1 MWSAFVTGFATKA
14 TELIEERDKEIQDNL
29 KVQLS
34 EMYKSRQKALQ
45 TSETRRDELKK
56 TASQLRGYGLPD
68 AAISEIITSGDSDTI
83 AELLQ
88 KEAVAGTL
96 SSEKITKFLGERS
109 GQQPSEALDSIIKR
123 LSTPVKSTTRMPI
136 AKEME
141 GAFGLP
147 TRAGERATKEFL
159 ATTGMSQAELEATE
173 MPEVPLTA
181 TPFDFSVFAE
191 DEKSK
196 GVIELENKLSDLA
209 QGMEGKTTAE
219 KMANAVKTDE
229 GKKLQAQIAGRI
241 FLEAQRKAKTEKDE
255 TLKPRSAE
263 QIRKL
268 VNTRLQEEIAP
279 LQFKEITFDPNLQD
293 FVVTIPG
300 SDEAKRFLRMRQAV
314 ARDVFEN
321 AGLLRGNRVI
331 DRNVADAI
339 SPFAEVDYDT
349 LTVRGWRQ
357 VAGAPRGEE
366 SVGGPPVPVEPPAGG
381 GGAARGAP
389 ARRPT
394 AQPAAAAGAVP
405 IPRKPDNTIDK
416 EKLQNGTAY
425 VSESG
430 AVRIWNARIND
441 FVKPPAK

>member
-1 MWSAFVTGFATKA
+1 MWASFVTGFATKA
-14 TELIEERDKEIQDNL
+14 TDLIEERDKEIQDNI

-45 TSETRRDELKK
+45 TSETRRDELKQV
-56 TASQLRGYGLPD
+56 ASQLRGYGLPD
-68 AAISEIITSGDSDTI
+68 FAITRIITSGDAANI
-83 AELLQ
+83 NELLQ

-96 SSEKITKFLGERS
+96 TPEKINKFVGEKDDS
-109 GQQPSEALDSIIKR
+109 VAQEAVDKVISR
-123 LSTPVKSTTRMPI
+123 LSTPVKSKTQLPLAT
-136 AKEME
+136 EMR
-141 GAFGLP
+141 GAFGLKGS
-147 TRAGERATKEFL
+147 GERALTSGL
-159 ATTGMSQAELEATE
+159 ATLGMSRGELEATE
-173 MPEVPLTA
+173 LPEIPLTA
-181 TPFDFSVFAE
+181 TAFDFSVFAE
-191 DEKSK
+191 EEKPKS
-196 GVIELENKLSDLA
+196 VVNLENELADLA
-209 QGMEGKTTAE
+209 ESIGGNTTE
-219 KMANAVKTDE
+219 ERMNNALTTPE
-229 GKKLQAQIAGRI
+229 GKKLQAQIAGRT

-255 TLKPRSAE
+255 TIKPRSAE

-279 LQFKEITFDPNLQD
+279 LQFKEITFDPNTQD

-321 AGLLRGNRVI
+321 AGLLRGNRVM

-349 LTVRGWRQ
+349 MTIKGWRQ
-357 VAGAPRGEE
+357 VAGAPKEGAP
-366 SVGGPPVPVEPPAGG
+366 VGGPPVPVEPPAG

-394 AQPAAAAGAVP
+394 AQPAAAAAGATP
-405 IPRKPDNTIDK
+405 IPRKADGSI
-416 EKLQNGTAY
+416 EVGKLEAGKSY

-430 AVRIWNARIND
+430 AVRIWNGTSWQ
-441 FVKPPAK
+441 KAK